1 MLEIQ
6 TAYHIDEC
14 VYVRF
19 TQDGRAGEAWLQ
31 LPDIQTSRHNVELD
45 GVELDQEGILFELTL
60 EDLLMGLHELYSDKV
75 IRHLFYAGCDVDN
88 IADIVKSWEN
98 GCQNYTVELTDGS
111 FERYKEVTD
120 VGGDFFFVKE
130 D

>member
-6 TAYHIDEC
+6 TTYHIDEC

-19 TQDGRAGEAWLQ
+19 IQDGRTGEAWLQ
-31 LPDIQTSRHNVELD
+31 LPDMQTSRHNIELD
-45 GVELDQEGILFELTL
+45 GVELEEGVLFELTL
-60 EDLLMGLHELYSDKV
+60 EDLLMGLHELYPDKV

-88 IADIVKSWEN
+88 IADIIKSWEN
-98 GCQNYTVELTDGS
+98 GWQNYTVELADGS
-111 FERYKEVTD
+111 TERYTEVT
-120 VGGDFFFVKE
+120 GDGFHFAK